1 MWFADLTLDELESIT
16 VYPRPRRFGGVRGG
30 LVIVLNGPSSVGKST
45 LMRTFAERAVT
56 PFACIDEPLF
66 GRPPARF
73 TAWPDTLGPHVDG
86 VLAGLA
92 AAARLGNQFVV
103 SAAGIPQAQF
113 ESALADTE
121 TLYVG
126 LDGSLAVLV
135 QRQLA
140 QIDKFGG
147 LAEESMTIHDGWRY
161 DLRIDTVKESPD
173 AAAQLLAD
181 LVQRRHGRTP

>member
-1 MWFADLTLDELESIT
+1 
-16 VYPRPRRFGGVRGG
+16 
-30 LVIVLNGPSSVGKST
+30 
-45 LMRTFAERAVT
+45 
-56 PFACIDEPLF
+56 
-66 GRPPARF
+66 
-73 TAWPDTLGPHVDG
+73 
-86 VLAGLA
+86 
-92 AAARLGNQFVV
+92 V

-113 ESALADTE
+113 EAAFADVE

-140 QIDKFGG
+140 QVDKFGG
-147 LAEESMTIHDGWRY
+147 LAEQSMTIHDGWRY

-181 LVQRRHGRTP
+181 LVERRYGRTP